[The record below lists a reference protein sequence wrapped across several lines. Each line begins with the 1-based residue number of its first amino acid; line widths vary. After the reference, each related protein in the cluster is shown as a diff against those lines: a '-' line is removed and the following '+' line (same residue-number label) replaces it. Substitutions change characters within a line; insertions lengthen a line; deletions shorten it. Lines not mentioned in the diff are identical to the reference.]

1 MTGSADAGRS
11 ELAALFTDG
20 QSEPSGPPVDLLV
33 QCLEQARSEHPSIEL
48 PDALFVPYLAAR
60 LPPGQADEGLSTLE
74 VADLFL
80 ACACVLGVPEA
91 LRRFEQ
97 VVLEP
102 VRRKIERM
110 VGEHDEAA
118 DLVQK
123 IRARLLV
130 GDEQTPPRLASYGG
144 RGTLV
149 AWAKVVAVR
158 EALMHRRRARP
169 EQGGQELLDQAVGL
183 DLDPELEL
191 MRQRYRE
198 AFRTAFSQA
207 LCTLS
212 AQDRNVLRHHVLD
225 RLGIDQIGAL
235 MGVHRST
242 AARWLVRIRAHL
254 REQALLGLRRELEVS
269 APELDSIVRLVRS
282 QLEVSLRGLL

>member
-1 MTGSADAGRS
+1 MNANAHPGRS
-11 ELAALFTDG
+11 ELAALFADG
-20 QSEPSGPPVDLLV
+20 RDEPSDLSMDLLAR
-33 QCLEQARSEHPSIEL
+33 CLEQARSAHPGIEL

-60 LPPGQADEGLSTLE
+60 LPPGRPDEGLSTLE
-74 VADLFL
+74 VPDLFL

-102 VRRKIERM
+102 VDRKIRRM

-123 IRARLLV
+123 IRTRLLV
-130 GDEQTPPRLASYGG
+130 GDDSAPRLVSYGG

-158 EALMHRRRARP
+158 EALMHRRKARP
-169 EQGGQELLDQAVGL
+169 EQPGQELLDQTAGL